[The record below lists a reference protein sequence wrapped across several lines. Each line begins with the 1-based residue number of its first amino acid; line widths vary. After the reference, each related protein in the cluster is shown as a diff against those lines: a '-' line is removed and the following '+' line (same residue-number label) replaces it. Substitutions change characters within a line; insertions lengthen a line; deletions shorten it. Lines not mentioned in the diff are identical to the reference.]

1 MTKKTRERLGKL
13 LLFAHGYLC
22 LMPPLVIITY
32 SAAIESHLQ
41 LSHPKYSFF
50 FHLVN
55 WFCIILIAMELLLLS
70 FITTHKLFD
79 LKD

>member
-1 MTKKTRERLGKL
+1 MTQKTRERLGKL
-13 LLFAHGYLC
+13 FLFAHGYLC

-41 LSHPKYSFF
+41 LSYPEYLFF

>member
-1 MTKKTRERLGKL
+1 
-13 LLFAHGYLC
+13 
-22 LMPPLVIITY
+22 MPPLGIITY

-41 LSHPKYSFF
+41 LSHPEYSFF